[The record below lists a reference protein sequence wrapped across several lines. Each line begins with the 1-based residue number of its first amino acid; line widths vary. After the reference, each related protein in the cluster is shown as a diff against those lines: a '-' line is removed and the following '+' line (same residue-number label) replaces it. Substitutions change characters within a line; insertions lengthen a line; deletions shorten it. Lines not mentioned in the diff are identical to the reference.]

1 MSLYPEHGKTR
12 QLCNCSGDGVGQL
25 THSPTPMVLPV
36 MRIASGIWNFL
47 RPKVLPI
54 GGIQ

>member
-12 QLCNCSGDGVGQL
+12 QLCIGSGDGVGQL
-25 THSPTPMVLPV
+25 THSPTPMVFT
-36 MRIASGIWNFL
+36 IGQITSGIWNFL